1 MDGTERARGMMAEAG
16 AKGVSRDVTAL
27 GATRT
32 LTTVKGGAGSAV
44 GWLALNA
51 SSRPRAVG
59 GIRCTPDL
67 DARKVSALADAM
79 SWKFAW
85 LGMPMGGAKAGL
97 IEAPEW
103 TTDTRREAIRAFGRA
118 LGPQLRSR
126 MYGAGTDM
134 GFGPED
140 LWEFQVG
147 AGRVSGPPP
156 PPSQRGDTGEATALT
171 LAGMLAEAGVRVTS
185 VSNRFTA
192 VHDEAGLDIPT
203 IRKLRAERGDEGLE
217 SYESGTRIEH
227 AELLEMP
234 VDVLIPC
241 AAHWSLNPENAD
253 RLQCGSVVSAANC
266 PISPDLGES
275 GLERRG
281 ILVVPDFVAN
291 SGGILYA
298 NIPASDAGRRE
309 ILRTLYPA
317 AVARLFQVA
326 DQTGGSVT
334 DLARAAAVRRTRT
347 VQNDVERARREME
360 ELDRAFARRRSRM
373 GRRLRGESEGRALAR
388 RWLDPG
394 RLA

>member
-1 MDGTERARGMMAEAG
+1 
-16 AKGVSRDVTAL
+16 
-27 GATRT
+27 
-32 LTTVKGGAGSAV
+32 
-44 GWLALNA
+44 
-51 SSRPRAVG
+51 
-59 GIRCTPDL
+59 
-67 DARKVSALADAM
+67 M

-171 LAGMLAEAGVRVTS
+171 VFACVREALRARRGDVTGATAAIEGIGAVGAALAGMLAEAGVRVTS

-334 DLARAAAVRRTRT
+334 DLARAAAVRRTRAI
-347 VQNDVERARREME
+347 QNDVERARREME
-360 ELDRAFARRRSRM
+360 ELDRAFARRRSRI